1 MPIDNEILSPVPIW
15 IWIDPKTK
23 KKHMTGGY
31 GQPDMKKC
39 LCAKKITTSTVVDI
53 RDVVPRKEGK
63 DFNQYCLKCL
73 NMMTYEALEYK
84 IMFAAVETPVKGK
97 TFGTEV
103 IAGQLTRRSPP
114 TELSKAPAK
123 PATAKI
129 KDVAG
134 SQPAPKKYKHRLQSS
149 MKPKKVKTS
158 SKMPKKRKTRSDKG
172 TKRGP
177 RTPKIDKG
185 STADTEHE
193 QKSVKDIVGR
203 KGRER
208 SSRISLEE

>member
-1 MPIDNEILSPVPIW
+1 MPIDNEILYPIPIW

-39 LCAKKITTSTVVDI
+39 LCAKKITTTTVLDVK
-53 RDVVPRKEGK
+53 DVVPYKQGK
-63 DFNQYCLKCL
+63 DYNQYCLKCL

-84 IMFAAVETPVKGK
+84 ILFAAVETPVKGK
-97 TFGTEV
+97 TFGSEV

-114 TELSKAPAK
+114 TELSNAPAK
-123 PATAKI
+123 PTTVKI

-134 SQPAPKKYKHRLQSS
+134 SPPPKKYKHRLKSS
-149 MKPKKVKTS
+149 MKPKKIKTGS
-158 SKMPKKRKTRSDKG
+158 QMPKKRKTRSDKG
-172 TKRGP
+172 VKRGP

-185 STADTEHE
+185 STADTTHE
-193 QKSVKDIVGR
+193 EKSVKDIVGI
-203 KGRER
+203 KGRQR
-208 SSRISLEE
+208 RSRISLDE